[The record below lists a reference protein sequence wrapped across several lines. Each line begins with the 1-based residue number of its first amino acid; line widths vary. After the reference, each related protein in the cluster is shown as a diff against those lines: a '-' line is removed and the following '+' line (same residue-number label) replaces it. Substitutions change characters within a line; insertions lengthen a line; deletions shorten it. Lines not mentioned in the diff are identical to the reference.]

1 MDKFLARTLSCAG
14 QEDSLVAGLVR
25 LARALRLDVV
35 ATGVETGKASGLAR
49 LAGCP
54 YGQGRAVS
62 GALGPE
68 AALRW
73 TALGRVR
80 PRQEPRG

>member
-1 MDKFLARTLSCAG
+1 LDKFLARTLSCAG

-35 ATGVETGKASGLAR
+35 ATGAEPGDEFGLAR